1 MKSTKEQL
9 LQIQEKLNDLI
20 DSDATQEE
28 AIQAMNEIIKS
39 LGYNIQPAKDFV
51 AENERILNEWRNHLN
66 QYEKFAPDG
75 IMYKGEFRGEY
86 KYYET
91 GEQRFRWIRLPNGK
105 ENILW
110 ANAPLRI
117 LFLTKDQNTSG
128 DTSWD
133 VRSESFRYVASYNP
147 EAYKPE
153 DKWLATNVPFFRNL
167 VYSLYGIMNTTSAKI
182 MNYHDIIDKKAIE
195 FIDSDEHIFARINCK
210 KEVGNDKCPD
220 DVLLDAINRDKS
232 YLERQINNLDADIF
246 ICCGYSQ
253 SIPDTGNRILN
264 LLNSIGYHFKPQDEE
279 KWIFYD
285 LDKNKVAIN
294 SYHLSYLRFDYVG
307 MISAYHEFLKKHP
320 AFTES
325 HRK

>member
-1 MKSTKEQL
+1 MK
-9 LQIQEKLNDLI
+9 N
-20 DSDATQEE
+20 
-28 AIQAMNEIIKS
+28 
-39 LGYNIQPAKDFV
+39 YV
-51 AENERILNEWRNHLN
+51 AENERILKEWRNAYVNNN
-66 QYEKFAPDG
+66 QSKYPDCTNLHEYFTPDG
-75 IMYKGEFRGEY
+75 IMFKGEFLPDRRNCSDG
-86 KYYET
+86 KSV
-91 GEQRFRWIRLPNGK
+91 FRWKRNCSGE
-105 ENILW
+105 ENTLW
-110 ANAPLRI
+110 ANAPMRVLY
-117 LFLTKDQNTSG
+117 LTKDQNSYG
-128 DTSWD
+128 DVAWD
-133 VRSESFRYVASYNP
+133 VRSESFRYRDEN
-147 EAYKPE
+147 YKPDE
-153 DKWLATNVPFFRNL
+153 MWLDTGVAFYRNL
-167 VYSLYGIMNTTSAKI
+167 VYSLYGILKTT
-182 MNYHDIIDKKAIE
+182 IDQPQDYNNFTDKDALSFVDKQ
-195 FIDSDEHIFARINCK
+195 IFARINCK

-232 YLERQINNLDADIF
+232 FLERQINNLDADIF

-253 SIPDTGNRILN
+253 SILDTGNRILN